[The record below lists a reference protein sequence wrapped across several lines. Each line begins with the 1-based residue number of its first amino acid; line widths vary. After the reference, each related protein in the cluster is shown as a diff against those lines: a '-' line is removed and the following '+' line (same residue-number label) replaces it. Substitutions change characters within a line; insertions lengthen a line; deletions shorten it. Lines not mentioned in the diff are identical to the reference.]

1 MKMILFNQNPM
12 ITKLL
17 ESVSKKLEL
26 SIENFNHYQ
35 ELSVRLKEDP
45 EWLLIADDEC
55 LEKLDQ
61 VDWLE
66 LKEIISQNKNS
77 VCMYKKGNEAQPFL
91 EGFEMKIKKPFLPT
105 EMLKVLQKKLGSD
118 MSELEPSQNLDP
130 TQEVLE
136 TNWDELE
143 NLGDLEALAKEEPNN
158 EEQLLPTLDAQE
170 EKEEVKETPQKEEK
184 PKDDETQEG
193 DETPKDEEVS
203 KELETQEKLEIPKEE
218 TQEEQV
224 KEQEP
229 IKEETQEIKEEKQ
242 EETQDSPSAQELEA
256 MQELVKEIQ
265 ENSNENKEETQ
276 ESAEIPQD
284 KEIQE
289 VVTEKTQVQEL
300 EVPKEKTQE
309 SAEAL
314 QETQAHELEK
324 QEIAETPQEKEK
336 QEIAET
342 PQEKEKQE
350 IAETPQEK
358 EKQEIAET
366 PQEKEKQEIAETP
379 QELEIPQ
386 AQEKETPQEETQ
398 EKETPQEE
406 TQEKETPQE
415 ETQEK
420 ETPQEETQETE
431 TQNQE
436 TPPKVQ
442 EETKEKTQEDNY
454 ESIEDI
460 PEPVMAKAMGEELP
474 FLNEAVAKTPNN
486 ENDTETPKE
495 SDIKTSQEKEESDK
509 TSSPLELRLN
519 LQDLLKSLNQESLKS
534 LLENKTLSIK
544 ITLEDKK
551 PDA

>member
-26 SIENFNHYQ
+26 SMEDFNRYQ
-35 ELSVRLKEDP
+35 ELSTRLKEDP
-45 EWLLIADDEC
+45 EWILIADDEC

-66 LKEIISQNKNS
+66 LKETISQNKNS

-105 EMLKVLQKKLGSD
+105 EVLKVLQKKLGSN

-143 NLGDLEALAKEEPNN
+143 NLGDLEALVQEEPNN
-158 EEQLLPTLDAQE
+158 EEQLLPTLNAQEEKEEVKEE
-170 EKEEVKETPQKEEK
+170 EKEEVKETPQEEK
-184 PKDDETQEG
+184 PKGDETQEG
-193 DETPKDEEVS
+193 ETLKNEEVS
-203 KELETQEKLEIPKEE
+203 KELETQEEVKEK
-218 TQEEQV
+218 TQEQV

-229 IKEETQEIKEEKQ
+229 IKEETQENKEEKQ
-242 EETQDSPSAQELEA
+242 EKTQDSPSAQELEA

-265 ENSNENKEETQ
+265 ENSNSQEDKKETQ
-276 ESAEIPQD
+276 EN
-284 KEIQE
+284 
-289 VVTEKTQVQEL
+289 T
-300 EVPKEKTQE
+300 
-309 SAEAL
+309 
-314 QETQAHELEK
+314 
-324 QEIAETPQEKEK
+324 ETPQEKEK
-336 QEIAET
+336 QELET
-342 PQEKEKQE
+342 PQEKETQKLETPQDV
-350 IAETPQEK
+350 ETPQE
-358 EKQEIAET
+358 I
-366 PQEKEKQEIAETP
+366 PQEKEIP
-379 QELEIPQ
+379 QENT
-386 AQEKETPQEETQ
+386 EKTQKLETQ
-398 EKETPQEE
+398 E
-406 TQEKETPQE
+406 
-415 ETQEK
+415 
-420 ETPQEETQETE
+420 
-431 TQNQE
+431 
-436 TPPKVQ
+436 
-442 EETKEKTQEDNY
+442 DHY

-460 PEPVMAKAMGEELP
+460 PEPVMAQAMGEELP

-495 SDIKTSQEKEESDK
+495 SIIKTPQEKEESIEISKESDK
-509 TSSPLELRLN
+509 TSSPLELCLN

>member
-35 ELSVRLKEDP
+35 ELLARLKKDP

-105 EMLKVLQKKLGSD
+105 EMLKVLQKKLGSNA
-118 MSELEPSQNLDP
+118 SELEPSQNLDP

-143 NLGDLEALAKEEPNN
+143 SLGDLEALAKEEPDN

-170 EKEEVKETPQKEEK
+170 EKEEIKETPQEEKEEIKETPQEEKK
-184 PKDDETQEG
+184 PKDDETQES
-193 DETPKDEEVS
+193 EIPKDEEVS

-218 TQEEQV
+218 TQE
-224 KEQEP
+224 QEP
-229 IKEETQEIKEEKQ
+229 IKEETQENKEEKQ

-265 ENSNENKEETQ
+265 ENSNDQENKEKTQ
-276 ESAEIPQD
+276 ESAEISQD

-314 QETQAHELEK
+314 QETQAQELEK
-324 QEIAETPQEKEK
+324 QENTETSQETPQDIEIPQAQDKETQELEIPKEETQENTETPQEKE
-336 QEIAET
+336 
-342 PQEKEKQE
+342 
-350 IAETPQEK
+350 
-358 EKQEIAET
+358 
-366 PQEKEKQEIAETP
+366 
-379 QELEIPQ
+379 
-386 AQEKETPQEETQ
+386 
-398 EKETPQEE
+398 
-406 TQEKETPQE
+406 
-415 ETQEK
+415 
-420 ETPQEETQETE
+420 
-431 TQNQE
+431 
-436 TPPKVQ
+436 
-442 EETKEKTQEDNY
+442 TQEDHY

-474 FLNEAVAKTPNN
+474 FLSESVAETPNN
-486 ENDTETPKE
+486 ENATETPKE
-495 SDIKTSQEKEESDK
+495 SNIKTPQEKEESDK
-509 TSSPLELRLN
+509 TSSPLELHLN

-551 PDA
+551 PNA

>member
-26 SIENFNHYQ
+26 PIENFNHYQ
-35 ELSVRLKEDP
+35 ELSACLKKDP
-45 EWLLIADDEC
+45 EWILIADDEC

-105 EMLKVLQKKLGSD
+105 EVLKILQKKLGSNASD
-118 MSELEPSQNLDP
+118 LEPSQNLDP

-158 EEQLLPTLDAQE
+158 EEQLLPTLNDQE
-170 EKEEVKETPQKEEK
+170 EKEEVKETPQEEEK

-193 DETPKDEEVS
+193 ETPKDKEVS
-203 KELETQEKLEIPKEE
+203 KELEAPQELEIPKEE
-218 TQEEQV
+218 TQ
-224 KEQEP
+224 EQEP
-229 IKEETQEIKEEKQ
+229 IKEETQEIKEKKQ
-242 EETQDSPSAQELEA
+242 EKTQDSPSVQELEA

-265 ENSNENKEETQ
+265 ENSNGQEDKKETQKNAETPQETPQDVEIQQEEETQ
-276 ESAEIPQD
+276 ENAETPQETPQD
-284 KEIQE
+284 VEIQ
-289 VVTEKTQVQEL
+289 QE
-300 EVPKEKTQE
+300 E
-309 SAEAL
+309 
-314 QETQAHELEK
+314 ET
-324 QEIAETPQEKEK
+324 QEIAETPQEKE
-336 QEIAET
+336 T
-342 PQEKEKQE
+342 PQTQDEK
-350 IAETPQEK
+350 PQEDHY
-358 EKQEIAET
+358 
-366 PQEKEKQEIAETP
+366 
-379 QELEIPQ
+379 
-386 AQEKETPQEETQ
+386 
-398 EKETPQEE
+398 
-406 TQEKETPQE
+406 
-415 ETQEK
+415 
-420 ETPQEETQETE
+420 
-431 TQNQE
+431 
-436 TPPKVQ
+436 
-442 EETKEKTQEDNY
+442 KT
-454 ESIEDI
+454 IEDI

-474 FLNEAVAKTPNN
+474 FLNEAVAKTPND

-495 SDIKTSQEKEESDK
+495 SVTETSKNENDTETPQEKEESDK
-509 TSSPLELRLN
+509 TSSPLELHLN

-551 PDA
+551 PNA

>member
-26 SIENFNHYQ
+26 SMEDFNRYQ
-35 ELSVRLKEDP
+35 ELSTRLKEEP
-45 EWLLIADDEC
+45 EWILIADDEC

-105 EMLKVLQKKLGSD
+105 EVLKVLQKKLGSNA
-118 MSELEPSQNLDP
+118 SELEPSQNLDP

-143 NLGDLEALAKEEPNN
+143 NLGDLEVLVQEEPNN
-158 EEQLLPTLDAQE
+158 EEQLLPTLNDQEEKEEVKEEEKEEVKEE
-170 EKEEVKETPQKEEK
+170 EKEEVKETPQEEK
-184 PKDDETQEG
+184 PKDDETQES
-193 DETPKDEEVS
+193 ETLKDEEVS
-203 KELETQEKLEIPKEE
+203 KELETQEELEIPKEE
-218 TQEEQV
+218 TQE
-224 KEQEP
+224 
-229 IKEETQEIKEEKQ
+229 TKEEKQ
-242 EETQDSPSAQELEA
+242 EKTQDSPSAQELEA

-265 ENSNENKEETQ
+265 ENSNGQEDKKETQ
-276 ESAEIPQD
+276 EN
-284 KEIQE
+284 
-289 VVTEKTQVQEL
+289 
-300 EVPKEKTQE
+300 
-309 SAEAL
+309 
-314 QETQAHELEK
+314 
-324 QEIAETPQEKEK
+324 
-336 QEIAET
+336 
-342 PQEKEKQE
+342 
-350 IAETPQEK
+350 
-358 EKQEIAET
+358 
-366 PQEKEKQEIAETP
+366 AETP

-386 AQEKETPQEETQ
+386 EKETQELETQEKTQESAETPQDKETPQEKTQKLETQ
-398 EKETPQEE
+398 E
-406 TQEKETPQE
+406 
-415 ETQEK
+415 
-420 ETPQEETQETE
+420 
-431 TQNQE
+431 
-436 TPPKVQ
+436 
-442 EETKEKTQEDNY
+442 DHY

-474 FLNEAVAKTPNN
+474 FLNEAVAKTSNN

-495 SDIKTSQEKEESDK
+495 SVIKTPQEKEESIETPKESDK

>member
-26 SIENFNHYQ
+26 SMEDFNHYQ
-35 ELSVRLKEDP
+35 ELPIRLKEDL
-45 EWLLIADDEC
+45 EWILIADDEC

-77 VCMYKKGNEAQPFL
+77 VCMYKKGNEVQPFL

-105 EMLKVLQKKLGSD
+105 EILKILQKKLGSN
-118 MSELEPSQNLDP
+118 MSELEPSQNLDQ

-143 NLGDLEALAKEEPNN
+143 NLGDLEALVQEEPNN
-158 EEQLLPTLDAQE
+158 EEQLLPTLNDQEEKEEVKEE
-170 EKEEVKETPQKEEK
+170 EKEEVKETPQEEEK

-193 DETPKDEEVS
+193 ETQKNEEVS
-203 KELETQEKLEIPKEE
+203 KELETQEEVKEE
-218 TQEEQV
+218 TQEPT

-229 IKEETQEIKEEKQ
+229 IKEKTQEIKEEKQ
-242 EETQDSPSAQELEA
+242 EKTQDSPSTQELEA

-265 ENSNENKEETQ
+265 KNSNSQEDKKETQ
-276 ESAEIPQD
+276 ENTETPQEIPQ
-284 KEIQE
+284 
-289 VVTEKTQVQEL
+289 
-300 EVPKEKTQE
+300 
-309 SAEAL
+309 
-314 QETQAHELEK
+314 ELEK
-324 QEIAETPQEKEK
+324 QK
-336 QEIAET
+336 
-342 PQEKEKQE
+342 
-350 IAETPQEK
+350 
-358 EKQEIAET
+358 
-366 PQEKEKQEIAETP
+366 
-379 QELEIPQ
+379 L
-386 AQEKETPQEETQ
+386 ETPQEEIQENTEKTQ
-398 EKETPQEE
+398 KLE
-406 TQEKETPQE
+406 TQE
-415 ETQEK
+415 
-420 ETPQEETQETE
+420 
-431 TQNQE
+431 
-436 TPPKVQ
+436 
-442 EETKEKTQEDNY
+442 DHY

-486 ENDTETPKE
+486 ENDTEISKNENDTETPKE
-495 SDIKTSQEKEESDK
+495 SDIKTPQEKEESDK

>member
-26 SIENFNHYQ
+26 SMENFNHYQ
-35 ELSVRLKEDP
+35 ELPTRLKEEP
-45 EWLLIADDEC
+45 EWILIADDEC

-105 EMLKVLQKKLGSD
+105 EVLKVLQKKLGSN

-143 NLGDLEALAKEEPNN
+143 NLGDLEALVQEEPNN
-158 EEQLLPTLDAQE
+158 EEQLLPTLNDQE
-170 EKEEVKETPQKEEK
+170 EKEEVKEEEKEEVKEEEKEEVKEEEKEEVKEEEKEKVKETPQEEK
-184 PKDDETQEG
+184 PKDDETQES
-193 DETPKDEEVS
+193 ETLKDEEVS
-203 KELETQEKLEIPKEE
+203 KELETQEELEIPKEE
-218 TQEEQV
+218 TQEQA

-229 IKEETQEIKEEKQ
+229 IKEETQENKEEKQ
-242 EETQDSPSAQELEA
+242 ERTQDSPSAQELEA

-265 ENSNENKEETQ
+265 ENSNGQEDKKETQEKETQ
-276 ESAEIPQD
+276 ES
-284 KEIQE
+284 
-289 VVTEKTQVQEL
+289 
-300 EVPKEKTQE
+300 
-309 SAEAL
+309 
-314 QETQAHELEK
+314 
-324 QEIAETPQEKEK
+324 AETPQEKEK
-336 QEIAET
+336 QELKTPQEKETQKLETPQEETKENAKALQETQTQELET
-342 PQEKEKQE
+342 PQEKETQK
-350 IAETPQEK
+350 
-358 EKQEIAET
+358 
-366 PQEKEKQEIAETP
+366 
-379 QELEIPQ
+379 L
-386 AQEKETPQEETQ
+386 ETPQEEIQENTEKTQ
-398 EKETPQEE
+398 KLE
-406 TQEKETPQE
+406 TQE
-415 ETQEK
+415 
-420 ETPQEETQETE
+420 
-431 TQNQE
+431 
-436 TPPKVQ
+436 
-442 EETKEKTQEDNY
+442 DHY

-460 PEPVMAKAMGEELP
+460 PEPVMAQAMGEELP
-474 FLNEAVAKTPNN
+474 FLNEAVAKTSNN

-495 SDIKTSQEKEESDK
+495 SVIKTPQEKEESNK
-509 TSSPLELRLN
+509 TSSPLELHLN

>member
-26 SIENFNHYQ
+26 PMENFNHYQ
-35 ELSVRLKEDP
+35 ELSAHLKKDP

-66 LKEIISQNKNS
+66 LKETISQNKNS
-77 VCMYKKGNEAQPFL
+77 VCMYKKGNEVQPFL
-91 EGFEMKIKKPFLPT
+91 EGFEMKMKKPFLPT
-105 EMLKVLQKKLGSD
+105 EVLKILQKKLGSNT
-118 MSELEPSQNLDP
+118 SEPEPSQNLDP

-158 EEQLLPTLDAQE
+158 EEQLLPTLNDQEKKEEIKEE
-170 EKEEVKETPQKEEK
+170 EKQEVKETPQEEEK
-184 PKDDETQEG
+184 PKDDETQKG

-203 KELETQEKLEIPKEE
+203 KELETQEEIKEE
-218 TQEEQV
+218 TQGERV

-265 ENSNENKEETQ
+265 ENSNEDKKETQENAETPQEEETQ
-276 ESAEIPQD
+276 ELENQD
-284 KEIQE
+284 KE
-289 VVTEKTQVQEL
+289 
-300 EVPKEKTQE
+300 TQE
-309 SAEAL
+309 N
-314 QETQAHELEK
+314 
-324 QEIAETPQEKEK
+324 AETPQEKET
-336 QEIAET
+336 QELEIPKEEIQEETQEAVTET
-342 PQEKEKQE
+342 PQTQE
-350 IAETPQEK
+350 ST
-358 EKQEIAET
+358 
-366 PQEKEKQEIAETP
+366 ETP
-379 QELEIPQ
+379 QELEKQENTETPQ
-386 AQEKETPQEETQ
+386 ETPQETQQEKETQENAEIPQE
-398 EKETPQEE
+398 K
-406 TQEKETPQE
+406 
-415 ETQEK
+415 
-420 ETPQEETQETE
+420 
-431 TQNQE
+431 
-436 TPPKVQ
+436 
-442 EETKEKTQEDNY
+442 KTQEDHY

-474 FLNEAVAKTPNN
+474 FLNEAVAETPNN

-495 SDIKTSQEKEESDK
+495 SDIKTPKESDIKTPQEKEESDK

>member
-1 MKMILFNQNPM
+1 MKIILFNQNPM

-26 SIENFNHYQ
+26 PMENFNHYQ
-35 ELSVRLKEDP
+35 ELSARLKEDS
-45 EWLLIADDEC
+45 EWILIADDEC

-91 EGFEMKIKKPFLPT
+91 EGFEVKIKKPFLPT
-105 EMLKVLQKKLGSD
+105 EMLKVLQKKLGSNI
-118 MSELEPSQNLDP
+118 SELEPSQNLDP

-143 NLGDLEALAKEEPNN
+143 NLGDLEALVQEEPNN
-158 EEQLLPTLDAQE
+158 EEQLLPTLNDQE
-170 EKEEVKETPQKEEK
+170 EKEEAKETPQEEEK
-184 PKDDETQEG
+184 PKDGETQEG
-193 DETPKDEEVS
+193 ETLKGKEVS
-203 KELETQEKLEIPKEE
+203 KELKMQEEVKEE

-229 IKEETQEIKEEKQ
+229 IKKETQEIKEEKQ
-242 EETQDSPSAQELEA
+242 EKTQDSPSAQELEA

-265 ENSNENKEETQ
+265 ENSNDQEDKKETQ
-276 ESAEIPQD
+276 ES
-284 KEIQE
+284 
-289 VVTEKTQVQEL
+289 V
-300 EVPKEKTQE
+300 
-309 SAEAL
+309 
-314 QETQAHELEK
+314 
-324 QEIAETPQEKEK
+324 ETPQEKET
-336 QEIAET
+336 QELEIPKEEIQEETQEAVTET
-342 PQEKEKQE
+342 PQTQE
-350 IAETPQEK
+350 ST
-358 EKQEIAET
+358 
-366 PQEKEKQEIAETP
+366 ETP

-386 AQEKETPQEETQ
+386 VQEKETPQEETQ
-398 EKETPQEE
+398 EKETPQ
-406 TQEKETPQE
+406 TQDETPQE
-415 ETQEK
+415 
-420 ETPQEETQETE
+420 
-431 TQNQE
+431 
-436 TPPKVQ
+436 
-442 EETKEKTQEDNY
+442 DHY

-495 SDIKTSQEKEESDK
+495 SVTETPKESDIKTPQEKEESDK
-509 TSSPLELRLN
+509 TSSPLELCLN

-551 PDA
+551 PNA

>member
-35 ELSVRLKEDP
+35 ELSAHLKKDP

-77 VCMYKKGNEAQPFL
+77 VCMYKKGNEMQPFL

-105 EMLKVLQKKLGSD
+105 EMLKVLQKKLGSN

-158 EEQLLPTLDAQE
+158 EEQLLPTLDVQE

-193 DETPKDEEVS
+193 ETPKDEEVS

-242 EETQDSPSAQELEA
+242 EETQDSPSTQELEA

-265 ENSNENKEETQ
+265 ENSNEDKKEAQET
-276 ESAEIPQD
+276 
-284 KEIQE
+284 QE
-289 VVTEKTQVQEL
+289 VVTEQTQAQEL
-300 EVPKEKTQE
+300 EKE
-309 SAEAL
+309 
-314 QETQAHELEK
+314 
-324 QEIAETPQEKEK
+324 
-336 QEIAET
+336 
-342 PQEKEKQE
+342 
-350 IAETPQEK
+350 
-358 EKQEIAET
+358 
-366 PQEKEKQEIAETP
+366 EIAETP

-398 EKETPQEE
+398 EKETPKDESMQESA
-406 TQEKETPQE
+406 QNLQDKETPQE
-415 ETQEK
+415 ETQE
-420 ETPQEETQETE
+420 
-431 TQNQE
+431 
-436 TPPKVQ
+436 
-442 EETKEKTQEDNY
+442 DHY

-460 PEPVMAKAMGEELP
+460 PEPVMAQAMGEALP
-474 FLNEAVAKTPNN
+474 FLNESVAKIPNN

-495 SDIKTSQEKEESDK
+495 SVIKTPQEKEESDK
-509 TSSPLELRLN
+509 TSIPLELRLN
-519 LQDLLKSLNQESLKS
+519 LQDLLKILNQESLKS

>member
-26 SIENFNHYQ
+26 SMEDFNRYQ
-35 ELSVRLKEDP
+35 ELSTRLKEEP
-45 EWLLIADDEC
+45 EWILIADDEC

-105 EMLKVLQKKLGSD
+105 EVLKVLQKKLGSNV
-118 MSELEPSQNLDP
+118 SELEPSQNLDP

-143 NLGDLEALAKEEPNN
+143 NLGDLEALVQEEPNN
-158 EEQLLPTLDAQE
+158 EEQLLPTLNDQE
-170 EKEEVKETPQKEEK
+170 EKEEVKEEVKETPQEEK
-184 PKDDETQEG
+184 PKDDEIQEG
-193 DETPKDEEVS
+193 ETLKDEEVS
-203 KELETQEKLEIPKEE
+203 KELETQEELEIP
-218 TQEEQV
+218 
-224 KEQEP
+224 
-229 IKEETQEIKEEKQ
+229 KEETQEIKEEKQ
-242 EETQDSPSAQELEA
+242 EKTQDSPSVQELEA

-265 ENSNENKEETQ
+265 ENSNGQEDKKETQ
-276 ESAEIPQD
+276 EN
-284 KEIQE
+284 
-289 VVTEKTQVQEL
+289 TETPQEL
-300 EVPKEKTQE
+300 EKQELETQEKTQE
-309 SAEAL
+309 SAETPQDVETP
-314 QETQAHELEK
+314 QETPQEKETQENTETPQEKETQKLETP
-324 QEIAETPQEKEK
+324 QEEIQENTETPQEKEK
-336 QEIAET
+336 QELETPQESAET
-342 PQEKEKQE
+342 PQEKTHK
-350 IAETPQEK
+350 
-358 EKQEIAET
+358 
-366 PQEKEKQEIAETP
+366 
-379 QELEIPQ
+379 L
-386 AQEKETPQEETQ
+386 ETQ
-398 EKETPQEE
+398 E
-406 TQEKETPQE
+406 
-415 ETQEK
+415 
-420 ETPQEETQETE
+420 
-431 TQNQE
+431 
-436 TPPKVQ
+436 
-442 EETKEKTQEDNY
+442 DHY

-474 FLNEAVAKTPNN
+474 FLNEAVAKTSNN

-495 SDIKTSQEKEESDK
+495 SVIKTPQEKEESIETPKESDK

>member
-1 MKMILFNQNPM
+1 MKIILFNQNPM

-35 ELSVRLKEDP
+35 ELSARLKEDP

-66 LKEIISQNKNS
+66 LKETISQNKNS

-91 EGFEMKIKKPFLPT
+91 EGFEMKIRKPFLPT
-105 EMLKVLQKKLGSD
+105 EMLKVLQKKLGSN
-118 MSELEPSQNLDP
+118 MSELEPSQNSDP
-130 TQEVLE
+130 TQEILE

-158 EEQLLPTLDAQE
+158 EEQLLPTLNEQE
-170 EKEEVKETPQKEEK
+170 EKEEIKETPQKEEK
-184 PKDDETQEG
+184 PKDDETQES
-193 DETPKDEEVS
+193 ETPKDEEVS

-229 IKEETQEIKEEKQ
+229 IKEETQEIKEEKR

-265 ENSNENKEETQ
+265 ENSNGQEDKKETQ

-289 VVTEKTQVQEL
+289 VVTEKTQAQEL
-300 EVPKEKTQE
+300 EIPKEKTQE

-314 QETQAHELEK
+314 QETQAQELEK
-324 QEIAETPQEKEK
+324 QENAETPQEKEK
-336 QEIAET
+336 QEDT
-342 PQEKEKQE
+342 G
-350 IAETPQEK
+350 
-358 EKQEIAET
+358 
-366 PQEKEKQEIAETP
+366 TP

-386 AQEKETPQEETQ
+386 V
-398 EKETPQEE
+398 
-406 TQEKETPQE
+406 
-415 ETQEK
+415 QEK
-420 ETPQEETQETE
+420 ETPQEETQETQE
-431 TQNQE
+431 KEMPQTQD
-436 TPPKVQ
+436 
-442 EETKEKTQEDNY
+442 EKPQEDHY

-474 FLNEAVAKTPNN
+474 FLNEAVAKTPNS
-486 ENDTETPKE
+486 ENATETPKE
-495 SDIKTSQEKEESDK
+495 SDIKTPQEKEESDK

>member
-35 ELSVRLKEDP
+35 ELSARLKENQ

-66 LKEIISQNKNS
+66 LKETISQNKNS
-77 VCMYKKGNEAQPFL
+77 VCMYKKGNEMQPFL
-91 EGFEMKIKKPFLPT
+91 EGFEVKIKKPFLPT
-105 EMLKVLQKKLGSD
+105 EMLKVLQKKLGSNA
-118 MSELEPSQNLDP
+118 SELEPSQNLDP

-170 EKEEVKETPQKEEK
+170 EKEEVKKEEKEEVKETPQEEKEEVKETPQEEEK

-193 DETPKDEEVS
+193 ETPKDEEVS
-203 KELETQEKLEIPKEE
+203 KELETQEKLEIPKEK
-218 TQEEQV
+218 TQEEPI

-229 IKEETQEIKEEKQ
+229 IKKETQEIKEEKQ
-242 EETQDSPSAQELEA
+242 EKTQDSPSAQELEA

-265 ENSNENKEETQ
+265 ENSNGQENKEETQ

-300 EVPKEKTQE
+300 EIPKEKTQE
-309 SAEAL
+309 SAEVL

-324 QEIAETPQEKEK
+324 QEIAETPQE
-336 QEIAET
+336 
-342 PQEKEKQE
+342 
-350 IAETPQEK
+350 
-358 EKQEIAET
+358 
-366 PQEKEKQEIAETP
+366 
-379 QELEIPQ
+379 LEIPQ
-386 AQEKETPQEETQ
+386 VQEKETPQEETQ
-398 EKETPQEE
+398 EKETPQETPQDVE
-406 TQEKETPQE
+406 TPQEKET
-415 ETQEK
+415 
-420 ETPQEETQETE
+420 
-431 TQNQE
+431 
-436 TPPKVQ
+436 
-442 EETKEKTQEDNY
+442 QEDHY

-474 FLNEAVAKTPNN
+474 FLNEAVAKIPNN

-495 SDIKTSQEKEESDK
+495 SDIKTPQEKEESDK
-509 TSSPLELRLN
+509 TSSPLELHLN

>member
-26 SIENFNHYQ
+26 SMENFNHYQ
-35 ELSVRLKEDP
+35 ELSTRLKEDP
-45 EWLLIADDEC
+45 EWILIADDEC

-77 VCMYKKGNEAQPFL
+77 VCMYKKGNEVQPFL

-105 EMLKVLQKKLGSD
+105 EVLKVLQKKLGSN

-143 NLGDLEALAKEEPNN
+143 NLGDLEALVQEEPNN
-158 EEQLLPTLDAQE
+158 EEQLLPTLNDQEEKEEVKEE
-170 EKEEVKETPQKEEK
+170 EKEEVKETPQEEEK
-184 PKDDETQEG
+184 PKDNETQEG
-193 DETPKDEEVS
+193 ETQKNEEVS
-203 KELETQEKLEIPKEE
+203 KELETQEELEIPKEE
-218 TQEEQV
+218 TQEQV

-229 IKEETQEIKEEKQ
+229 IKEEMQENKEEKQ
-242 EETQDSPSAQELEA
+242 EKTQDSPSTQELEA

-265 ENSNENKEETQ
+265 ENSNGQEDKKETQ
-276 ESAEIPQD
+276 ENAEIPQ
-284 KEIQE
+284 
-289 VVTEKTQVQEL
+289 
-300 EVPKEKTQE
+300 
-309 SAEAL
+309 
-314 QETQAHELEK
+314 ELEK
-324 QEIAETPQEKEK
+324 QEIAETPQDV
-336 QEIAET
+336 
-342 PQEKEKQE
+342 
-350 IAETPQEK
+350 
-358 EKQEIAET
+358 
-366 PQEKEKQEIAETP
+366 
-379 QELEIPQ
+379 EIPQ
-386 AQEKETPQEETQ
+386 AQEKEIPQEETQ
-398 EKETPQEE
+398 E
-406 TQEKETPQE
+406 
-415 ETQEK
+415 
-420 ETPQEETQETE
+420 
-431 TQNQE
+431 
-436 TPPKVQ
+436 
-442 EETKEKTQEDNY
+442 DHY

-474 FLNEAVAKTPNN
+474 FLNESVAKIPNN

-495 SDIKTSQEKEESDK
+495 SDIKTPQEKEESDK

>member
-26 SIENFNHYQ
+26 SMEDFNRYQ
-35 ELSVRLKEDP
+35 ELSTRFKEDP
-45 EWLLIADDEC
+45 EWILIADDEC

-66 LKEIISQNKNS
+66 LKETISQNKNS

-105 EMLKVLQKKLGSD
+105 EVLKVLQKKLGSN

-143 NLGDLEALAKEEPNN
+143 NLGNLEALAQEEPNN
-158 EEQLLPTLDAQE
+158 EEQLLPTLNNQKEKEEIKEE
-170 EKEEVKETPQKEEK
+170 EKEEVKETPQEEEK
-184 PKDDETQEG
+184 PKDDEVQEG
-193 DETPKDEEVS
+193 ETQKNEEVS
-203 KELETQEKLEIPKEE
+203 KELETQEELEISKEE
-218 TQEEQV
+218 TQEQA

-229 IKEETQEIKEEKQ
+229 TKEETQENKEEKQ
-242 EETQDSPSAQELEA
+242 EKTQDSPSVQELEA

-265 ENSNENKEETQ
+265 ENSNGQEDKEETQ
-276 ESAEIPQD
+276 ESAETPQE
-284 KEIQE
+284 KE
-289 VVTEKTQVQEL
+289 TQEL
-300 EVPKEKTQE
+300 ETQELETQEKEIPQEKTQE
-309 SAEAL
+309 NAEIPQENAEIPQESAETPQESAETP
-314 QETQAHELEK
+314 QETETQELEI
-324 QEIAETPQEKEK
+324 QENTETPQESAETPQEKTQK
-336 QEIAET
+336 
-342 PQEKEKQE
+342 
-350 IAETPQEK
+350 
-358 EKQEIAET
+358 
-366 PQEKEKQEIAETP
+366 
-379 QELEIPQ
+379 L
-386 AQEKETPQEETQ
+386 ETQ
-398 EKETPQEE
+398 E
-406 TQEKETPQE
+406 
-415 ETQEK
+415 
-420 ETPQEETQETE
+420 
-431 TQNQE
+431 
-436 TPPKVQ
+436 
-442 EETKEKTQEDNY
+442 DHY

-460 PEPVMAKAMGEELP
+460 PEPVMAQAMGEELP
-474 FLNEAVAKTPNN
+474 FLNESVAKIPNN

-495 SDIKTSQEKEESDK
+495 SVIKTPQEKEESDK

-519 LQDLLKSLNQESLKS
+519 LQDLLNSLNQESLKS

>member
-35 ELSVRLKEDP
+35 ELSACLKKDP

-118 MSELEPSQNLDP
+118 MSELEPNQNLDP

-158 EEQLLPTLDAQE
+158 EEQLLPTLNDQE
-170 EKEEVKETPQKEEK
+170 EKEEIKEEVKETPQEEEK
-184 PKDDETQEG
+184 PKDDETQES
-193 DETPKDEEVS
+193 ETPKDEEVS
-203 KELETQEKLEIPKEE
+203 KELETQEKLEIPKEETQEEVKEEIKEEAQEEVKEE

-242 EETQDSPSAQELEA
+242 EETQDSPSVQELEA

-265 ENSNENKEETQ
+265 ENSNDQENKEKTQ
-276 ESAEIPQD
+276 ESAEISQD

-289 VVTEKTQVQEL
+289 VVTEKTQ
-300 EVPKEKTQE
+300 
-309 SAEAL
+309 
-314 QETQAHELEK
+314 
-324 QEIAETPQEKEK
+324 
-336 QEIAET
+336 
-342 PQEKEKQE
+342 
-350 IAETPQEK
+350 
-358 EKQEIAET
+358 
-366 PQEKEKQEIAETP
+366 
-379 QELEIPQ
+379 
-386 AQEKETPQEETQ
+386 AQEKETP
-398 EKETPQEE
+398 
-406 TQEKETPQE
+406 
-415 ETQEK
+415 
-420 ETPQEETQETE
+420 
-431 TQNQE
+431 
-436 TPPKVQ
+436 
-442 EETKEKTQEDNY
+442 KTQEDHY

-474 FLNEAVAKTPNN
+474 FLNEAVAKIPNN

-495 SDIKTSQEKEESDK
+495 SVIKTPQEKEESAKTPKSDK

-551 PDA
+551 PNA

>member
-12 ITKLL
+12 IAKLL

-35 ELSVRLKEDP
+35 ELSAHLKKDP

-66 LKEIISQNKNS
+66 LKETISQNKNS

-105 EMLKVLQKKLGSD
+105 EMLKVLQKKLGSNA
-118 MSELEPSQNLDP
+118 SELEPSQNLDP

-170 EKEEVKETPQKEEK
+170 EKEEIKETPQKEEK
-184 PKDDETQEG
+184 PKDDETQES
-193 DETPKDEEVS
+193 ETPKDEEVS

-218 TQEEQV
+218 TQEERV

-242 EETQDSPSAQELEA
+242 EETQDSPSTQELEA

-265 ENSNENKEETQ
+265 ENSNGQENKEETQ

-289 VVTEKTQVQEL
+289 VVTEKTQAQEL
-300 EVPKEKTQE
+300 EKE
-309 SAEAL
+309 
-314 QETQAHELEK
+314 
-324 QEIAETPQEKEK
+324 
-336 QEIAET
+336 
-342 PQEKEKQE
+342 
-350 IAETPQEK
+350 
-358 EKQEIAET
+358 
-366 PQEKEKQEIAETP
+366 EIAETP

-398 EKETPQEE
+398 EKETPKDESMQESA
-406 TQEKETPQE
+406 QNLQDKETPQE
-415 ETQEK
+415 ETQE
-420 ETPQEETQETE
+420 
-431 TQNQE
+431 
-436 TPPKVQ
+436 
-442 EETKEKTQEDNY
+442 DHY

-474 FLNEAVAKTPNN
+474 FLNEAVAKIPNN

-495 SDIKTSQEKEESDK
+495 SDIKTPQEKEQSDK

-551 PDA
+551 PNA

>member
-26 SIENFNHYQ
+26 PMENFNHYQ
-35 ELSVRLKEDP
+35 ELSARLKEDP
-45 EWLLIADDEC
+45 EWILIADDEC
-55 LEKLDQ
+55 LDKLDQ

-77 VCMYKKGNEAQPFL
+77 VCMYKKGHEAQPFL

-105 EMLKVLQKKLGSD
+105 EVLKILQKRLGFNA
-118 MSELEPSQNLDP
+118 SELEPNQNLDP

-158 EEQLLPTLDAQE
+158 EEQLLPTLNDQE
-170 EKEEVKETPQKEEK
+170 EKEEIKETPQEEK
-184 PKDDETQEG
+184 QEIKETLQEEKLKDDETQEG
-193 DETPKDEEVS
+193 ETLKDKEVS
-203 KELETQEKLEIPKEE
+203 KELEMQEEVKEE

-242 EETQDSPSAQELEA
+242 EETQDSPSTQELEA

-265 ENSNENKEETQ
+265 ENSNGQENKEETQ

-289 VVTEKTQVQEL
+289 VVTEKTQAQEL
-300 EVPKEKTQE
+300 EIPKEKTQE

-324 QEIAETPQEKEK
+324 QEIAETPQDV
-336 QEIAET
+336 EI
-342 PQEKEKQE
+342 PQSQEKETQE
-350 IAETPQEK
+350 TQEVVT
-358 EKQEIAET
+358 EKTQV
-366 PQEKEKQEIAETP
+366 
-379 QELEIPQ
+379 
-386 AQEKETPQEETQ
+386 QEKETP
-398 EKETPQEE
+398 
-406 TQEKETPQE
+406 
-415 ETQEK
+415 
-420 ETPQEETQETE
+420 
-431 TQNQE
+431 
-436 TPPKVQ
+436 
-442 EETKEKTQEDNY
+442 KTQEDHY

-486 ENDTETPKE
+486 ENDIKTPKE
-495 SDIKTSQEKEESDK
+495 SVIKTPQEKEGSDK

-551 PDA
+551 PNA

>member
-26 SIENFNHYQ
+26 SMEDFNRYQ
-35 ELSVRLKEDP
+35 ELSTRLKEEP
-45 EWLLIADDEC
+45 EWILIADDEC

-61 VDWLE
+61 ADWLE

-105 EMLKVLQKKLGSD
+105 EILKILQKKLGSN

-143 NLGDLEALAKEEPNN
+143 NLGDLEALVQEEPNK
-158 EEQLLPTLDAQE
+158 EEQLLPTLNAQEEKEEVKEEEKEEVKEE
-170 EKEEVKETPQKEEK
+170 EKEEVKETPQEEEK
-184 PKDDETQEG
+184 PKDDEIQEG
-193 DETPKDEEVS
+193 ETLKDEEVS
-203 KELETQEKLEIPKEE
+203 KELETQEESEISKEE
-218 TQEEQV
+218 TQEPV

-229 IKEETQEIKEEKQ
+229 IKEETQENKEEKQ
-242 EETQDSPSAQELEA
+242 EKTQDSPSAQELEA

-265 ENSNENKEETQ
+265 ENSNGQEDKKETQ
-276 ESAEIPQD
+276 EN
-284 KEIQE
+284 
-289 VVTEKTQVQEL
+289 T
-300 EVPKEKTQE
+300 
-309 SAEAL
+309 
-314 QETQAHELEK
+314 
-324 QEIAETPQEKEK
+324 ETPQK
-336 QEIAET
+336 
-342 PQEKEKQE
+342 
-350 IAETPQEK
+350 
-358 EKQEIAET
+358 
-366 PQEKEKQEIAETP
+366 
-379 QELEIPQ
+379 L
-386 AQEKETPQEETQ
+386 
-398 EKETPQEE
+398 
-406 TQEKETPQE
+406 
-415 ETQEK
+415 
-420 ETPQEETQETE
+420 ETQETL
-431 TQNQE
+431 Q
-436 TPPKVQ
+436 
-442 EETKEKTQEDNY
+442 EKTQKLEIQEDHY

-460 PEPVMAKAMGEELP
+460 PEPVMAQAMGEELP
-474 FLNEAVAKTPNN
+474 FLNESVAKIPNN

-495 SDIKTSQEKEESDK
+495 SVIKTPQEKEESDK

>member
-12 ITKLL
+12 IAKLL

-26 SIENFNHYQ
+26 SMENFNRYQ
-35 ELSVRLKEDP
+35 ELSTRLKEDP
-45 EWLLIADDEC
+45 EWILIADDEC

-105 EMLKVLQKKLGSD
+105 EVLKVLQKKLGSN

-143 NLGDLEALAKEEPNN
+143 NLGDLEALVQEEPNN
-158 EEQLLPTLDAQE
+158 EEQLLPTLNDQEEKEEVKEEKKEEIKEEEKEEVKEE
-170 EKEEVKETPQKEEK
+170 EKEEVKETPQEEEK
-184 PKDDETQEG
+184 PKDDEIQEG
-193 DETPKDEEVS
+193 ETLKNEEVS
-203 KELETQEKLEIPKEE
+203 KELETQEELEIPKEE
-218 TQEEQV
+218 TQEPA

-229 IKEETQEIKEEKQ
+229 IKEETQENKEEKQ
-242 EETQDSPSAQELEA
+242 EKTQDSPSVQELEA

-265 ENSNENKEETQ
+265 ENSNNQEDKKETQ
-276 ESAEIPQD
+276 ENAEIPQD

-289 VVTEKTQVQEL
+289 VVTEKTQAQEL
-300 EVPKEKTQE
+300 EIPKEKTQE

-324 QEIAETPQEKEK
+324 QEIAETPQDVEVPQSQEKETP
-336 QEIAET
+336 QEETREIAET
-342 PQEKEKQE
+342 PQEKE
-350 IAETPQEK
+350 T
-358 EKQEIAET
+358 
-366 PQEKEKQEIAETP
+366 
-379 QELEIPQ
+379 L
-386 AQEKETPQEETQ
+386 
-398 EKETPQEE
+398 
-406 TQEKETPQE
+406 
-415 ETQEK
+415 
-420 ETPQEETQETE
+420 
-431 TQNQE
+431 
-436 TPPKVQ
+436 
-442 EETKEKTQEDNY
+442 KTQEDHY

-460 PEPVMAKAMGEELP
+460 PEPVMAQAMGEELP
-474 FLNEAVAKTPNN
+474 FLNEVVAKTSNN

-495 SDIKTSQEKEESDK
+495 SAIKTPQEKEESDK

>member
-26 SIENFNHYQ
+26 SVENFNHYQ
-35 ELSVRLKEDP
+35 ELSTRLKEDP
-45 EWLLIADDEC
+45 EWILIADDEC

-66 LKEIISQNKNS
+66 LKEIISQNKNG

-105 EMLKVLQKKLGSD
+105 EVLKILQKKLGSNIN
-118 MSELEPSQNLDP
+118 ELEPSQNLDP

-143 NLGDLEALAKEEPNN
+143 NLGDLEALVQEESNN
-158 EEQLLPTLDAQE
+158 EEQLLPTLNAQE
-170 EKEEVKETPQKEEK
+170 EKEEVKEEVKETPQEEEK
-184 PKDDETQEG
+184 PKEEIQEDETL
-193 DETPKDEEVS
+193 KSEEVS
-203 KELETQEKLEIPKEE
+203 KELETQEE
-218 TQEEQV
+218 V
-224 KEQEP
+224 
-229 IKEETQEIKEEKQ
+229 KEETQEIKEEKQ
-242 EETQDSPSAQELEA
+242 EKTQDSPSTQELEA

-265 ENSNENKEETQ
+265 ENSNEDKKETQ
-276 ESAEIPQD
+276 ESTETPQEAPQDVENQAQEIQD

-289 VVTEKTQVQEL
+289 
-300 EVPKEKTQE
+300 TQE
-309 SAEAL
+309 I
-314 QETQAHELEK
+314 QENTETPQDV
-324 QEIAETPQEKEK
+324 ETPQEKE
-336 QEIAET
+336 T
-342 PQEKEKQE
+342 PQTQEKE
-350 IAETPQEK
+350 TQEK
-358 EKQEIAET
+358 ET
-366 PQEKEKQEIAETP
+366 QEKETQEKETQEKETQESTETP

-398 EKETPQEE
+398 EKETPKDESMQESA
-406 TQEKETPQE
+406 QNLQDKETPQE
-415 ETQEK
+415 KETQE
-420 ETPQEETQETE
+420 
-431 TQNQE
+431 
-436 TPPKVQ
+436 
-442 EETKEKTQEDNY
+442 DHY

-474 FLNEAVAKTPNN
+474 FLNESVAKTPNN

-495 SDIKTSQEKEESDK
+495 SVIKTPQEKEGSDK

>member
-26 SIENFNHYQ
+26 PMENFNHYQ
-35 ELSVRLKEDP
+35 ELSARLKEDP

-66 LKEIISQNKNS
+66 LKETISQNKNS

-105 EMLKVLQKKLGSD
+105 EVLKILQKKLGSNA
-118 MSELEPSQNLDP
+118 SELEPSQNLDP

-158 EEQLLPTLDAQE
+158 EEQLLPTLNDQE
-170 EKEEVKETPQKEEK
+170 EKEEVKEEEKEEIKEEVKETPQEEEK

-193 DETPKDEEVS
+193 ETLKDKEVS
-203 KELETQEKLEIPKEE
+203 KELETQEEVKEE
-218 TQEEQV
+218 TQEDQV

-242 EETQDSPSAQELEA
+242 EKTQDSPSVQELEA

-265 ENSNENKEETQ
+265 ENSNGQENKEETQ

-289 VVTEKTQVQEL
+289 VVTEKTQAQEL
-300 EVPKEKTQE
+300 EIPKEKTQE

-314 QETQAHELEK
+314 QETQAHEL
-324 QEIAETPQEKEK
+324 
-336 QEIAET
+336 
-342 PQEKEKQE
+342 
-350 IAETPQEK
+350 
-358 EKQEIAET
+358 
-366 PQEKEKQEIAETP
+366 EKQEIAETP

-398 EKETPQEE
+398 EKETPKDESMQESA
-406 TQEKETPQE
+406 QNLQDKETPQE
-415 ETQEK
+415 ETQEDHYK
-420 ETPQEETQETE
+420 
-431 TQNQE
+431 
-436 TPPKVQ
+436 
-442 EETKEKTQEDNY
+442 
-454 ESIEDI
+454 SIEDI

-495 SDIKTSQEKEESDK
+495 SVTETSKNENDTETPQEKEQSDK

-534 LLENKTLSIK
+534 LLENKTLNIK

-551 PDA
+551 PNE

>member
-12 ITKLL
+12 IAKLL

-35 ELSVRLKEDP
+35 ELSAHLKKDP

-66 LKEIISQNKNS
+66 LKETISQNKNS

-105 EMLKVLQKKLGSD
+105 EMLKVLQKKLGSN
-118 MSELEPSQNLDP
+118 MSELEPSQNSDP
-130 TQEVLE
+130 TQEILE

-158 EEQLLPTLDAQE
+158 EEQLLPTLNEQE
-170 EKEEVKETPQKEEK
+170 EKEEIKETPQKEEK
-184 PKDDETQEG
+184 PKDDETQES
-193 DETPKDEEVS
+193 ETPKDEEVS

-218 TQEEQV
+218 TQGEQV

-229 IKEETQEIKEEKQ
+229 IKEETQEIKEEKR

-265 ENSNENKEETQ
+265 ENSNGQEDKKETQ

-289 VVTEKTQVQEL
+289 VVTEKTQAQEL
-300 EVPKEKTQE
+300 EIPKEKTQE

-314 QETQAHELEK
+314 QETQAQELEK
-324 QEIAETPQEKEK
+324 QENAETPQEKEK
-336 QEIAET
+336 QEDT
-342 PQEKEKQE
+342 G
-350 IAETPQEK
+350 
-358 EKQEIAET
+358 
-366 PQEKEKQEIAETP
+366 TP

-386 AQEKETPQEETQ
+386 V
-398 EKETPQEE
+398 
-406 TQEKETPQE
+406 
-415 ETQEK
+415 QEK
-420 ETPQEETQETE
+420 ETPQEETQETQE
-431 TQNQE
+431 KEMPQTQD
-436 TPPKVQ
+436 
-442 EETKEKTQEDNY
+442 EKPQEDHY

-474 FLNEAVAKTPNN
+474 FLNEAVAKTPNS
-486 ENDTETPKE
+486 ENATETPKE
-495 SDIKTSQEKEESDK
+495 SDIKTPQEKEESDK

>member
-26 SIENFNHYQ
+26 SVENFNHYQ
-35 ELSVRLKEDP
+35 ELSARLKEEP
-45 EWLLIADDEC
+45 EWILIADDEC

-91 EGFEMKIKKPFLPT
+91 EGFEMKIQKPFLPT
-105 EMLKVLQKKLGSD
+105 EILKILQKKLGSN

-143 NLGDLEALAKEEPNN
+143 NLGDLEALVQEEPNN
-158 EEQLLPTLDAQE
+158 EEQLLPTLNTQE
-170 EKEEVKETPQKEEK
+170 EKEEVKEEVKETPQEEEK

-193 DETPKDEEVS
+193 ETQKNEEVS
-203 KELETQEKLEIPKEE
+203 KELETQEELEIPKEE
-218 TQEEQV
+218 TQEPT

-229 IKEETQEIKEEKQ
+229 IKEETQENKEEKQ
-242 EETQDSPSAQELEA
+242 EKTQDSPSAQELEA

-265 ENSNENKEETQ
+265 KNSNSQEDKKETQ
-276 ESAEIPQD
+276 ENTETPQEIPQ
-284 KEIQE
+284 
-289 VVTEKTQVQEL
+289 
-300 EVPKEKTQE
+300 
-309 SAEAL
+309 
-314 QETQAHELEK
+314 ELEK
-324 QEIAETPQEKEK
+324 QE
-336 QEIAET
+336 
-342 PQEKEKQE
+342 
-350 IAETPQEK
+350 
-358 EKQEIAET
+358 
-366 PQEKEKQEIAETP
+366 
-379 QELEIPQ
+379 L
-386 AQEKETPQEETQ
+386 ETPQEEIQ
-398 EKETPQEE
+398 ENT
-406 TQEKETPQE
+406 
-415 ETQEK
+415 
-420 ETPQEETQETE
+420 
-431 TQNQE
+431 
-436 TPPKVQ
+436 
-442 EETKEKTQEDNY
+442 EKTQKLEIQEDHY

-460 PEPVMAKAMGEELP
+460 PEPVMAQAMGEELP
-474 FLNEAVAKTPNN
+474 FLNESIAKTSNN
-486 ENDTETPKE
+486 ENDTEIPKE
-495 SDIKTSQEKEESDK
+495 SIIKTPQEKEESIETPKESDK

-534 LLENKTLSIK
+534 LLENKTLNIK

>member
-26 SIENFNHYQ
+26 SMEDFNRYQ
-35 ELSVRLKEDP
+35 ELSTRLKEDP
-45 EWLLIADDEC
+45 EWILIADDEC

-77 VCMYKKGNEAQPFL
+77 VCMHKKGNEAQPFL

-105 EMLKVLQKKLGSD
+105 EVLKILQKKLGSNIN
-118 MSELEPSQNLDP
+118 ELEPSQNLDP

-143 NLGDLEALAKEEPNN
+143 NLGDLEALVQEEPNN
-158 EEQLLPTLDAQE
+158 EEQLLPTLNDQEEKEEVKEEEKEEVKEE
-170 EKEEVKETPQKEEK
+170 EKEEVKETPQEEEK
-184 PKDDETQEG
+184 PKDDEIQEG
-193 DETPKDEEVS
+193 ETLKDKEVS
-203 KELETQEKLEIPKEE
+203 KELETQEEVKEE
-218 TQEEQV
+218 EQEEV

-242 EETQDSPSAQELEA
+242 EKTQDSPSAQELEA

-265 ENSNENKEETQ
+265 ENSNGQEDKKETQENAETPQEKETQELETQENAETPQDKEKQELETPQEKETQELEIPKEETQ
-276 ESAEIPQD
+276 ESAETP
-284 KEIQE
+284 
-289 VVTEKTQVQEL
+289 
-300 EVPKEKTQE
+300 
-309 SAEAL
+309 
-314 QETQAHELEK
+314 QETP
-324 QEIAETPQEKEK
+324 QEGTETPQEKE
-336 QEIAET
+336 I
-342 PQEKEKQE
+342 
-350 IAETPQEK
+350 
-358 EKQEIAET
+358 
-366 PQEKEKQEIAETP
+366 
-379 QELEIPQ
+379 
-386 AQEKETPQEETQ
+386 
-398 EKETPQEE
+398 
-406 TQEKETPQE
+406 
-415 ETQEK
+415 
-420 ETPQEETQETE
+420 
-431 TQNQE
+431 
-436 TPPKVQ
+436 
-442 EETKEKTQEDNY
+442 QEDHY

-474 FLNEAVAKTPNN
+474 FLNESVAKTPNN
-486 ENDTETPKE
+486 ENYTETPKE
-495 SDIKTSQEKEESDK
+495 SDIKTPQEKEESDK

>member
-26 SIENFNHYQ
+26 SVENFNHYQ
-35 ELSVRLKEDP
+35 ELSACLKEDP
-45 EWLLIADDEC
+45 EWILIADDEC

-91 EGFEMKIKKPFLPT
+91 EGFEMKIQKPFLPT
-105 EMLKVLQKKLGSD
+105 EILKILQKKLGSNA
-118 MSELEPSQNLDP
+118 SELEPSQNLDP

-170 EKEEVKETPQKEEK
+170 EKEEIKETPQKEEK
-184 PKDDETQEG
+184 PKDDETQES
-193 DETPKDEEVS
+193 EALKDEEVS
-203 KELETQEKLEIPKEE
+203 KELETQGEIKEE
-218 TQEEQV
+218 TQEEQTKEQEPV

-242 EETQDSPSAQELEA
+242 EKTQDSPSAQELEA

-265 ENSNENKEETQ
+265 ENSNGQ
-276 ESAEIPQD
+276 ED
-284 KEIQE
+284 K
-289 VVTEKTQVQEL
+289 K
-300 EVPKEKTQE
+300 
-309 SAEAL
+309 
-314 QETQAHELEK
+314 
-324 QEIAETPQEKEK
+324 
-336 QEIAET
+336 
-342 PQEKEKQE
+342 
-350 IAETPQEK
+350 
-358 EKQEIAET
+358 
-366 PQEKEKQEIAETP
+366 
-379 QELEIPQ
+379 
-386 AQEKETPQEETQ
+386 ETQ
-398 EKETPQEE
+398 EKTETPQDVETPQAQDKE
-406 TQEKETPQE
+406 TQE
-415 ETQEK
+415 
-420 ETPQEETQETE
+420 
-431 TQNQE
+431 
-436 TPPKVQ
+436 
-442 EETKEKTQEDNY
+442 DHY

-495 SDIKTSQEKEESDK
+495 SVIKTPQETPQESVETPQESVETPQESVETPKESDK

-519 LQDLLKSLNQESLKS
+519 LQDLLKSLNQESLKN

-551 PDA
+551 PNA

>member
-1 MKMILFNQNPM
+1 MKIILFNQNPM

-26 SIENFNHYQ
+26 PMENFNHYQ
-35 ELSVRLKEDP
+35 ELSARLKENQ

-61 VDWLE
+61 IDWLE
-66 LKEIISQNKNS
+66 LKETISQNKNS

-91 EGFEMKIKKPFLPT
+91 EGFEMKMKKPFLPT
-105 EMLKVLQKKLGSD
+105 EVLKILQKKLGSNI
-118 MSELEPSQNLDP
+118 SELEPSQNLDP

-158 EEQLLPTLDAQE
+158 EEQLLPTLNTQE
-170 EKEEVKETPQKEEK
+170 EKEEIKETPQEEEK

-193 DETPKDEEVS
+193 ETLKDKEVS
-203 KELETQEKLEIPKEE
+203 KELEMQEEVKEE

-229 IKEETQEIKEEKQ
+229 IKEETQENKEEKQ
-242 EETQDSPSAQELEA
+242 EKTQDSPSVQELEA

-265 ENSNENKEETQ
+265 ENSNDQEDKKETQ

-289 VVTEKTQVQEL
+289 VVTEKTQAQEL
-300 EVPKEKTQE
+300 EIPKEKTQE

-314 QETQAHELEK
+314 QETQVYELEK
-324 QEIAETPQEKEK
+324 QEIAETPQDVEVPQSQEKETP
-336 QEIAET
+336 QEETREIAET
-342 PQEKEKQE
+342 PQEKE
-350 IAETPQEK
+350 T
-358 EKQEIAET
+358 
-366 PQEKEKQEIAETP
+366 
-379 QELEIPQ
+379 L
-386 AQEKETPQEETQ
+386 
-398 EKETPQEE
+398 
-406 TQEKETPQE
+406 
-415 ETQEK
+415 
-420 ETPQEETQETE
+420 
-431 TQNQE
+431 
-436 TPPKVQ
+436 
-442 EETKEKTQEDNY
+442 KTQEDHY

-474 FLNEAVAKTPNN
+474 FLNEAVAKIPNN
-486 ENDTETPKE
+486 ENDTETLKE
-495 SDIKTSQEKEESDK
+495 SNIKTPQEKEESTEIPQEKEESDK

>member
-26 SIENFNHYQ
+26 PMENFNHYQ
-35 ELSVRLKEDP
+35 ELSAHLKEDP

-91 EGFEMKIKKPFLPT
+91 EGFEMKMKKPFLPT
-105 EMLKVLQKKLGSD
+105 EVLKILQKKLGSNA
-118 MSELEPSQNLDP
+118 SELEPSQNLDP

-158 EEQLLPTLDAQE
+158 EEQLLPTLDVQE

-184 PKDDETQEG
+184 PKDDETQES
-193 DETPKDEEVS
+193 ETSKDEEVS
-203 KELETQEKLEIPKEE
+203 KELETQEEVKEE
-218 TQEEQV
+218 TQEE
-224 KEQEP
+224 

-242 EETQDSPSAQELEA
+242 EETQDSPSTQELEA

-265 ENSNENKEETQ
+265 ENSNDQENKKETQ
-276 ESAEIPQD
+276 EIAETP
-284 KEIQE
+284 
-289 VVTEKTQVQEL
+289 QEL
-300 EVPKEKTQE
+300 EN
-309 SAEAL
+309 
-314 QETQAHELEK
+314 
-324 QEIAETPQEKEK
+324 QEIAETPQEKEM
-336 QEIAET
+336 
-342 PQEKEKQE
+342 
-350 IAETPQEK
+350 
-358 EKQEIAET
+358 
-366 PQEKEKQEIAETP
+366 
-379 QELEIPQ
+379 QEL
-386 AQEKETPQEETQ
+386 
-398 EKETPQEE
+398 
-406 TQEKETPQE
+406 
-415 ETQEK
+415 
-420 ETPQEETQETE
+420 ETPQEETQET
-431 TQNQE
+431 QE
-436 TPPKVQ
+436 VVA
-442 EETKEKTQEDNY
+442 EKTQAQEKETPQTQDEKPQEDHY
-454 ESIEDI
+454 ENIEDI

-474 FLNEAVAKTPNN
+474 FLNEAVAKIPNN

-495 SDIKTSQEKEESDK
+495 SVTETSKNENATETPQEKEESDK

-551 PDA
+551 PNA

>member
-35 ELSVRLKEDP
+35 ELSAHLKKDP

-105 EMLKVLQKKLGSD
+105 EMLKVLQKKLGSNI
-118 MSELEPSQNLDP
+118 SELEPSQNLDP

-158 EEQLLPTLDAQE
+158 EEQLLPTLNEQEEKEEVKQE
-170 EKEEVKETPQKEEK
+170 EKEEVKETLQEEK

-218 TQEEQV
+218 TQKEV
-224 KEQEP
+224 KEE
-229 IKEETQEIKEEKQ
+229 IKEETQENKEEKQ

-265 ENSNENKEETQ
+265 ENSNDQENKEKTQ
-276 ESAEIPQD
+276 ESTEIPQD

-289 VVTEKTQVQEL
+289 VVTEKTQAQGL
-300 EVPKEKTQE
+300 EIPKEKTQE

-314 QETQAHELEK
+314 QEKETQET
-324 QEIAETPQEKEK
+324 QDETPQEKEI
-336 QEIAET
+336 QET
-342 PQEKEKQE
+342 QD
-350 IAETPQEK
+350 
-358 EKQEIAET
+358 
-366 PQEKEKQEIAETP
+366 ETP
-379 QELEIPQ
+379 QELEVQDEKLQENETPKDENTQ
-386 AQEKETPQEETQ
+386 ESAQNLQELETQETQDETPQE
-398 EKETPQEE
+398 
-406 TQEKETPQE
+406 
-415 ETQEK
+415 
-420 ETPQEETQETE
+420 
-431 TQNQE
+431 
-436 TPPKVQ
+436 
-442 EETKEKTQEDNY
+442 DHY

-474 FLNEAVAKTPNN
+474 FLNESVAKTPNN
-486 ENDTETPKE
+486 ENATETPKE
-495 SDIKTSQEKEESDK
+495 SVTETSKNENDTETPQEKEESDK
-509 TSSPLELRLN
+509 TSSPLELHLN

-551 PDA
+551 PNA

>member
-26 SIENFNHYQ
+26 SMENFNHYQ
-35 ELSVRLKEDP
+35 ELSARLKEDP
-45 EWLLIADDEC
+45 EWILIADDEC

-66 LKEIISQNKNS
+66 LKETISQNKNS
-77 VCMYKKGNEAQPFL
+77 VCMYKKGDEAQPFL

-105 EMLKVLQKKLGSD
+105 EMLKVLQKKLGSNASD
-118 MSELEPSQNLDP
+118 LEPSQNLDP

-143 NLGDLEALAKEEPNN
+143 NLGDLEALVQEEPNN
-158 EEQLLPTLDAQE
+158 EEQLLPTLSDQE
-170 EKEEVKETPQKEEK
+170 EKEKVKEEEKQEIKETPKEEEK

-193 DETPKDEEVS
+193 ETPKDKEVS
-203 KELETQEKLEIPKEE
+203 KELEMQEEVKEE

-242 EETQDSPSAQELEA
+242 EKTQDSPSVQELEA

-265 ENSNENKEETQ
+265 ENSNEDKKEAQET
-276 ESAEIPQD
+276 
-284 KEIQE
+284 QE
-289 VVTEKTQVQEL
+289 VVTEQTQAQEL
-300 EVPKEKTQE
+300 EKE
-309 SAEAL
+309 
-314 QETQAHELEK
+314 
-324 QEIAETPQEKEK
+324 
-336 QEIAET
+336 
-342 PQEKEKQE
+342 
-350 IAETPQEK
+350 
-358 EKQEIAET
+358 
-366 PQEKEKQEIAETP
+366 EIAETP

-398 EKETPQEE
+398 EKETPKDESMQESA
-406 TQEKETPQE
+406 QNLQDKETPQE
-415 ETQEK
+415 ETQE
-420 ETPQEETQETE
+420 
-431 TQNQE
+431 
-436 TPPKVQ
+436 
-442 EETKEKTQEDNY
+442 DHY
-454 ESIEDI
+454 ENIEDI

-474 FLNEAVAKTPNN
+474 FLNESVA
-486 ENDTETPKE
+486 ETPKE
-495 SDIKTSQEKEESDK
+495 SDIKTPQEKEESDK
-509 TSSPLELRLN
+509 TSSPLELHLN

-551 PDA
+551 PNA

>member
-35 ELSVRLKEDP
+35 ELSARLKKDP

-66 LKEIISQNKNS
+66 LKETISQNKNS

-91 EGFEMKIKKPFLPT
+91 EGFETKIKKPFLPT

-143 NLGDLEALAKEEPNN
+143 NLGDLEALAKEESDN

-170 EKEEVKETPQKEEK
+170 EKEEVKEEEKEEVKETPQKEKEEIKETPQKEEK
-184 PKDDETQEG
+184 PKDDETQES
-193 DETPKDEEVS
+193 ETPKDEEVS

-218 TQEEQV
+218 VQ
-224 KEQEP
+224 KEV
-229 IKEETQEIKEEKQ
+229 KEETQEIKEEKQ

-265 ENSNENKEETQ
+265 ENSNGQENKEETQ

-300 EVPKEKTQE
+300 EIPKEKTQE

-314 QETQAHELEK
+314 QETQAHEL
-324 QEIAETPQEKEK
+324 
-336 QEIAET
+336 
-342 PQEKEKQE
+342 
-350 IAETPQEK
+350 

-398 EKETPQEE
+398 EKETPKDESMQESA
-406 TQEKETPQE
+406 QNLQDKETPQE
-415 ETQEK
+415 ETQE
-420 ETPQEETQETE
+420 
-431 TQNQE
+431 
-436 TPPKVQ
+436 
-442 EETKEKTQEDNY
+442 DHY

-474 FLNEAVAKTPNN
+474 FLNESVAETPNN

-495 SDIKTSQEKEESDK
+495 SVTETSKNENDTETPKESVTETSKNENDTETPQEKEESDK

>member
-12 ITKLL
+12 IAKLL

-26 SIENFNHYQ
+26 SMENFNHYQ
-35 ELSVRLKEDP
+35 ELSAHLKKDP

-66 LKEIISQNKNS
+66 LKETISQNKNS

-91 EGFEMKIKKPFLPT
+91 EGFEVKIKKPFLPT
-105 EMLKVLQKKLGSD
+105 EMLKVLQKKLGSNI
-118 MSELEPSQNLDP
+118 SELEPSQNLDP

-143 NLGDLEALAKEEPNN
+143 SLGDLEALAQEEPNN
-158 EEQLLPTLDAQE
+158 EEQLLPTLNDQE
-170 EKEEVKETPQKEEK
+170 EKEEVKEEEIKETPQKEEK

-193 DETPKDEEVS
+193 ETLKDKEVS
-203 KELETQEKLEIPKEE
+203 KELETQEEVKEE
-218 TQEEQV
+218 EQEEVKEEEQEEVKEEEQEEVKEEEQEEV

-242 EETQDSPSAQELEA
+242 EKTQDSPSTQELEA

-265 ENSNENKEETQ
+265 ENSNGQEDKKEAQ
-276 ESAEIPQD
+276 ES
-284 KEIQE
+284 
-289 VVTEKTQVQEL
+289 
-300 EVPKEKTQE
+300 
-309 SAEAL
+309 
-314 QETQAHELEK
+314 
-324 QEIAETPQEKEK
+324 AETPQEKE
-336 QEIAET
+336 T
-342 PQEKEKQE
+342 
-350 IAETPQEK
+350 
-358 EKQEIAET
+358 
-366 PQEKEKQEIAETP
+366 
-379 QELEIPQ
+379 QELEIP
-386 AQEKETPQEETQ
+386 KEETQ
-398 EKETPQEE
+398 EKET
-406 TQEKETPQE
+406 
-415 ETQEK
+415 
-420 ETPQEETQETE
+420 
-431 TQNQE
+431 
-436 TPPKVQ
+436 
-442 EETKEKTQEDNY
+442 QEDHY

-495 SDIKTSQEKEESDK
+495 SDIKTPQEKEESDK

-551 PDA
+551 PNA

>member
-26 SIENFNHYQ
+26 SMEDFNHYQ
-35 ELSVRLKEDP
+35 ELSTRLKEEP
-45 EWLLIADDEC
+45 EWILIADDEC

-66 LKEIISQNKNS
+66 LKETISQNKNS

-105 EMLKVLQKKLGSD
+105 EVLKVLQKKLGSN

-143 NLGDLEALAKEEPNN
+143 NLGDLKALVQEEPNN
-158 EEQLLPTLDAQE
+158 EEQLLPTLNAQE
-170 EKEEVKETPQKEEK
+170 EKEEVKEEVKETPQEEK

-193 DETPKDEEVS
+193 ETLKDEEVY
-203 KELETQEKLEIPKEE
+203 KELETQEELEIPKEE
-218 TQEEQV
+218 TQEQV

-229 IKEETQEIKEEKQ
+229 IKKETQEIKEEKQ
-242 EETQDSPSAQELEA
+242 EKTQDSPSAQELEA

-265 ENSNENKEETQ
+265 ENSNGQEDKKETQ
-276 ESAEIPQD
+276 EN
-284 KEIQE
+284 
-289 VVTEKTQVQEL
+289 T
-300 EVPKEKTQE
+300 
-309 SAEAL
+309 
-314 QETQAHELEK
+314 
-324 QEIAETPQEKEK
+324 ETPQEKEK
-336 QEIAET
+336 QELET
-342 PQEKEKQE
+342 PQEKETQE
-350 IAETPQEK
+350 SAETPQDKETQENTETPQEK
-358 EKQEIAET
+358 ETQKLET
-366 PQEKEKQEIAETP
+366 PQETSQESA
-379 QELEIPQ
+379 
-386 AQEKETPQEETQ
+386 
-398 EKETPQEE
+398 
-406 TQEKETPQE
+406 
-415 ETQEK
+415 
-420 ETPQEETQETE
+420 
-431 TQNQE
+431 
-436 TPPKVQ
+436 
-442 EETKEKTQEDNY
+442 EKTQKLETQKDHY

-460 PEPVMAKAMGEELP
+460 PEPVMAQAMGEELP
-474 FLNEAVAKTPNN
+474 FLNESVAKTSNN

-495 SDIKTSQEKEESDK
+495 STIKTPQEKEESNK

>member
-26 SIENFNHYQ
+26 SMEDFNHYQ
-35 ELSVRLKEDP
+35 ELSTRLKEDP
-45 EWLLIADDEC
+45 EWILIADDEC

-66 LKEIISQNKNS
+66 LKETISQNKNS

-105 EMLKVLQKKLGSD
+105 EVLKVLQKKLGSN

-143 NLGDLEALAKEEPNN
+143 NLGDLEALVQEEPNN
-158 EEQLLPTLDAQE
+158 EEQLLPTLNAQE
-170 EKEEVKETPQKEEK
+170 EKEEVKEEEKEEIKEEEKEEIKETPQEEK
-184 PKDDETQEG
+184 PKDDEVQEG
-193 DETPKDEEVS
+193 ETLKDEEVS
-203 KELETQEKLEIPKEE
+203 KELETQEELEIPKEE
-218 TQEEQV
+218 TQEQA

-242 EETQDSPSAQELEA
+242 EKTQDSPSAQELEA

-265 ENSNENKEETQ
+265 ENSNDQEDKKETQENTETPQESAETPQEKETLQEKETQELETQEKEIPQ
-276 ESAEIPQD
+276 ESAEIPQ
-284 KEIQE
+284 
-289 VVTEKTQVQEL
+289 
-300 EVPKEKTQE
+300 
-309 SAEAL
+309 
-314 QETQAHELEK
+314 ELEK
-324 QEIAETPQEKEK
+324 QELETPQEKTQK
-336 QEIAET
+336 
-342 PQEKEKQE
+342 
-350 IAETPQEK
+350 
-358 EKQEIAET
+358 
-366 PQEKEKQEIAETP
+366 
-379 QELEIPQ
+379 L
-386 AQEKETPQEETQ
+386 ETQ
-398 EKETPQEE
+398 E
-406 TQEKETPQE
+406 
-415 ETQEK
+415 
-420 ETPQEETQETE
+420 
-431 TQNQE
+431 
-436 TPPKVQ
+436 
-442 EETKEKTQEDNY
+442 DHY

-474 FLNEAVAKTPNN
+474 FLNEAVAKIPNN

-495 SDIKTSQEKEESDK
+495 SVIKTPQEKEESIETPKESDK
-509 TSSPLELRLN
+509 TSSPLELHLN